1 MKREGILHNIK
12 NIKKPCIYEKNSVSL
27 PSKKK
32 YKTILDLGIMTEKEM
47 YNLINEQNQQA
58 SDFSINDKE
67 RGISGVFPALMRKV
81 YVWMTL
87 ALLITGVTAFG
98 VASSPTLL
106 MTIMTT
112 RGLMWGLIIAELV
125 LVFAISGAINRLSL
139 STATFLFIIYSVLNG
154 TMLSSIFVIYEP
166 MVIAKVFFIT
176 AGTFGAMAFYGYTT
190 KKDLTSIGKILFMA
204 LIGLII
210 ATVVN
215 LFLKSPGFDYILS
228 YIGVAVFIGLTAWDS
243 QKIKQML
250 MTQYDMSEGAQK
262 LALLGALT
270 LYLDF
275 INLFLYLLR
284 IFGNN
289 RD

>member
-1 MKREGILHNIK
+1 
-12 NIKKPCIYEKNSVSL
+12 
-27 PSKKK
+27 
-32 YKTILDLGIMTEKEM
+32 MTEKEM
-47 YNLINEQNQQA
+47 FNFINGQNQQ
-58 SDFSINDKE
+58 STGFTINEKE
-67 RGISGVFPALMRKV
+67 RGLTNVFSALMRKV
-81 YVWMTL
+81 YTWMTL
-87 ALLITGVTAFG
+87 ALVITGVTAYG

-106 MTIMTT
+106 MSIYSNSAI
-112 RGLMWGLIIAELV
+112 MWGLIIAEFA

-139 STATFLFIIYSVLNG
+139 STATLLFIIYSVLNG
-154 TMLSSIFVIYEP
+154 AMLSSVFMLYTVTN
-166 MVIAKVFFIT
+166 IAKVFFIT

-215 LFLKSPGFDYILS
+215 MFLKSSGFDYILS
-228 YIGVAVFIGLTAWDS
+228 YIGVAIFTGLTAWDS

-250 MTQYDMSEGAQK
+250 QTQYDMSEGAQK